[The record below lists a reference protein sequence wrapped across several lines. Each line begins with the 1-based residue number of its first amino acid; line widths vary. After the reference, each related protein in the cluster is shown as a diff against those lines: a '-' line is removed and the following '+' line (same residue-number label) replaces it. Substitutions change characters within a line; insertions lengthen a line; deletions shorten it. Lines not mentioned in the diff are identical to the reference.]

1 MYNTQDFDE
10 MEILSEQV
18 VQFFPSEPELAVQ
31 HFELLYTHLISS
43 LIVGMVWSY
52 LEAKIILKTGLK
64 TTAYEASRKWRPTDY
79 LKFSDYLKN

>member
-18 VQFFPSEPELAVQ
+18 AQFFPTEPELAVQ
-31 HFELLYTHLISS
+31 HFEFSYSHLIAS

-52 LEAKIILKTGLK
+52 LEAKVILKTGLR
-64 TTAYEASRKWRPTDY
+64 TTAYDTSRKWRPTDY
-79 LKFSDYLKN
+79 LKTSDYLRN

>member
-10 MEILSEQV
+10 MEILSTEV
-18 VQFFPSEPELAVQ
+18 AKFFPAEPELAVE
-31 HFELLYTHLISS
+31 HFESSYTHLISS

-52 LEAKIILKTGLK
+52 LEAKIILKTGLRMD
-64 TTAYEASRKWRPTDY
+64 AYEASRKWRPTDY

>member
-31 HFELLYTHLISS
+31 HFELLYTHLSSS
-43 LIVGMVWSY
+43 LIVGMIWSY
-52 LEAKIILKTGLK
+52 LEAKIILKTGLR
-64 TTAYEASRKWRPTDY
+64 TSAYDSSRKWRPADY
-79 LKFSDYLKN
+79 LKFSEYLKN

>member
-43 LIVGMVWSY
+43 LIVGMIWSY
-52 LEAKIILKTGLK
+52 LEAKIILKTGLRSS
-64 TTAYEASRKWRPTDY
+64 AYDSSRKWRPADY
-79 LKFSDYLKN
+79 LKFSEYLKN

>member
-43 LIVGMVWSY
+43 LIVGMIWSY
-52 LEAKIILKTGLK
+52 LEAKIILKTGLR
-64 TTAYEASRKWRPTDY
+64 TSAYDSSRKWRPADY
-79 LKFSDYLKN
+79 LMFSEYLKN

>member
-10 MEILSEQV
+10 MEILSTEV
-18 VQFFPSEPELAVQ
+18 AKFFPAEPELAVE
-31 HFELLYTHLISS
+31 HFESSYTHLISS

-52 LEAKIILKTGLK
+52 LEAKIILKTGLRMD
-64 TTAYEASRKWRPTDY
+64 AYEACRKWRPTDY